1 MLLEYPQLVISFLD
15 VAPSIIDV
23 AGISATI
30 KSYGISIL
38 SLKNEKRKI
47 PWPDKFLDSDEV
59 IRNLKFK
66 VIMPVEKK

>member
-1 MLLEYPQLVISFLD
+1 M
-15 VAPSIIDV
+15 
-23 AGISATI
+23 
-30 KSYGISIL
+30 SIL